1 MPEAYPMICRGV
13 TLVSGVLLILMGLVI
28 LPLPIPVGLLM
39 IILGVSLIVPAI
51 PALGR
56 FLTRMRRRYPVTSH
70 KLNRISTKLPGFIRR
85 VIRDTDPDV

>member
-1 MPEAYPMICRGV
+1 MQHGLLREAYPMICRGV
-13 TLVSGVLLILMGLVI
+13 TLVSGVLLILTGLVV

-56 FLTRMRRRYPVTSH
+56 FLTRMRCRYPVTSR
-70 KLNRISTKLPGFIRR
+70 KL
-85 VIRDTDPDV
+85 